1 MDYNNENR
9 AGFESG
15 KPEDHKLNEQATARD
30 IWHAKNRS
38 QGAAAQQTVNQG
50 GPQYY
55 GRPPENGKGRM
66 KNKKPFMI
74 FGGILAG
81 IIVLAVVFGLAGTG
95 SGTEYVGDLSG
106 ASGIREDHIGV
117 LYVEGEIGS
126 SGGTYNHEYALD
138 AVGGMMD
145 NSRNCGLMLFVNTPG
160 GGVYESDELYLK
172 IKEYQETTGRPVY
185 AYFASQA
192 TSGGYYISACADKIA
207 ANRNCWTGSIGVTL
221 GTLYDISGL
230 LEKYGIKTETITS
243 GANKAMGSMT
253 SPMTAEQKQIF
264 QSLVDEAYDQ
274 FVSIVADGRG
284 LDKEYVKKI
293 ADGRI
298 YTAAQALDIRL
309 IDDIVNTYDDAID
322 DMMDEYSLYDC
333 EVYEFRYEPETGLLD
348 GLIES
353 IDRAAASLAGNSDI
367 SALAEMMEDN
377 EEIPIQYMCKEIK

>member
-1 MDYNNENR
+1 MDNNIEKN
-9 AGFESG
+9 AAFEGDKTSG
-15 KPEDHKLNEQATARD
+15 PVTARD
-30 IWHAKNRS
+30 IWRQKNKAGS
-38 QGAAAQQTVNQG
+38 SGSGTPEQQSGTR
-50 GPQYY
+50 YY
-55 GRPPENGKGRM
+55 GAPPTGGVRRT

-74 FGGILAG
+74 FGCILAG
-81 IIVLAVVFGLAGTG
+81 IIVLAVIFSFVGTG
-95 SGTEYVGDLSG
+95 STEYVGDLSG
-106 ASGIREDHIGV
+106 ASSIREDHIGV

-126 SGGTYNHEYALD
+126 SGGTYDHQYALD

-145 NSRNCGLMLFVNTPG
+145 NRYNRGLMLFVNTPG

-207 ANRNCWTGSIGVTL
+207 ANRNCWTGSIGVTI

-243 GANKAMGSMT
+243 GANKAMGSGT
-253 SPMTAEQKQIF
+253 DPMTAEQRQIF
-264 QSLVDEAYDQ
+264 QSLVDEAYEQ

-298 YTAAQALDIRL
+298 YTASQAEDIKL

-322 DMMDEYSLYDC
+322 DMMEEYSLFDC
-333 EVYEFRYEPETGLLD
+333 EVYEFRYEPEAGLLD

-353 IDRAAASLAGNSDI
+353 IDKAADSLAGNGDI
-367 SALAEMMEDN
+367 SALAELMEDN

>member
-1 MDYNNENR
+1 MDNNIEKND
-9 AGFESG
+9 AFEGNKTSG
-15 KPEDHKLNEQATARD
+15 PVSARD
-30 IWHAKNRS
+30 IWRQKNNAGS
-38 QGAAAQQTVNQG
+38 GGAGKSAAQG
-50 GPQYY
+50 GTRYY
-55 GRPPENGKGRM
+55 GAPPAGGARRM
-66 KNKKPFMI
+66 KNKKPFLI
-74 FGGILAG
+74 FGCILAG
-81 IIVLAVVFGLAGTG
+81 IIALAAVFSFVGTG
-95 SGTEYVGDLSG
+95 SGTTYVGDLSG

-117 LYVEGEIGS
+117 LFVEGEIGS
-126 SGGTYNHEYALD
+126 SGGTYDHQYALD

-145 NSRNCGLMLFVNTPG
+145 NGYNRGLMLFVNTPG

-243 GANKAMGSMT
+243 GSNKAMGSST
-253 SPMTAEQKQIF
+253 APMTAEQRQIF
-264 QSLVDEAYDQ
+264 QGLVNEAYEQ

-298 YTAAQALDIRL
+298 YTAAQAEDIKL
-309 IDDIVNTYDDAID
+309 IDDIVNTYDDAIA
-322 DMMDEYSLYDC
+322 DMMEEYSLYDC
-333 EVYEFRYEPETGLLD
+333 EVYEFRYEPETSLLD

-353 IDRAAASLAGNSDI
+353 IDKAADSIAGNGDI
-367 SALAEMMEDN
+367 SALAELMEDN